1 MFPLFLFTVLPIR
14 VELLKLTVFM
24 AFDSNYQY
32 FKGYTWSF
40 NGYQKKEKEKGQL
53 AYPSPLTH
61 THNRRI
67 RGNPASGGAWSSPGA
82 SAYDG
87 CQNEIKRKTKGQLAY
102 FSLSMQVDLD
112 EVNMCTKFC
121 KRGLFGFGDFSH
133 FCLHVCMHCLIS
145 DYPIKM

>member
-1 MFPLFLFTVLPIR
+1 
-14 VELLKLTVFM
+14 M

-67 RGNPASGGAWSSPGA
+67 RGNPLLVVPGPVPELRLMMAHHWVKVAGSATAPDSDLPRQQDYDEEETGDSKSMRMTLSNGGSITTRTQRQRSKIIIVLIIG
-82 SAYDG
+82 
-87 CQNEIKRKTKGQLAY
+87 
-102 FSLSMQVDLD
+102 
-112 EVNMCTKFC
+112 
-121 KRGLFGFGDFSH
+121 SH
-133 FCLHVCMHCLIS
+133 EHVFM
-145 DYPIKM
+145 

>member
-1 MFPLFLFTVLPIR
+1 
-14 VELLKLTVFM
+14 M

-67 RGNPASGGAWSSPGA
+67 RGNPASGGARSSPGA
-82 SAYDG
+82 SGYDG
-87 CQNEIKRKTKGQLAY
+87 P
-102 FSLSMQVDLD
+102 SLGEGGGSATAPDSDLPRQQDYDEEETGDSKSMRMTLME
-112 EVNMCTKFC
+112 EVLLL
-121 KRGLFGFGDFSH
+121 GLKDSK
-133 FCLHVCMHCLIS
+133 VR
-145 DYPIKM
+145 